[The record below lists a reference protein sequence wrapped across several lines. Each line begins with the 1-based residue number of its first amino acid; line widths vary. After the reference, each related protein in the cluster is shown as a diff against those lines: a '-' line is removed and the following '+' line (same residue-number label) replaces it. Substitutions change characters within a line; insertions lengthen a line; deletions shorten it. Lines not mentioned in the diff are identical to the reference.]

1 MAKKKTV
8 KLDKKKIPKHIGII
22 MDGNRR
28 WAAKRGLT
36 AMEGHQAGVKALIKI
51 VEHCLDLGVETL
63 TIYALSTENWRKR
76 AKKEVE
82 GLFNLL
88 VRAVDEKKEE
98 YKKKGVKLAV
108 IGDFQAFPRKVVK
121 AIEEM
126 LAIVKTHERLKVNVA
141 LNYGGRDEILR
152 AVKRIIEQ
160 DIPANKINEEMFG
173 KFLYTNGEP
182 DPDFLIRTGGEERLS
197 NFLLWQLSY
206 SELYFTNTLW
216 PDFSPRRLDQAI
228 IQYQK
233 RQRRFGGGKFE
244 VYKPKKSLAS
254 RKRSGESGRASKK
267 QK

>member
-1 MAKKKTV
+1 MTPI

-28 WAAKRGLT
+28 WAAKKGLT
-36 AMEGHQAGVKALIKI
+36 AVQGHEAGVKALVEI

-76 AKKEVE
+76 ARQEVQ
-82 GLFNLL
+82 GIFGLL
-88 VRAVDEKKEE
+88 VKAVEEKKEE
-98 YKKKGVKLAV
+98 YKKKGVRLAI

-126 LAIVKTHERLKVNVA
+126 LAIVKTQERLKVNVA
-141 LNYGGRDEILR
+141 LNYGGRDEIIR
-152 AVKRIIEQ
+152 AVRKIVNQ
-160 DIPANKINEEMFG
+160 GIPAKKINEEMFG

-197 NFLLWQLSY
+197 NFLLWQSSY

-216 PDFSPRRLDQAI
+216 PDFSPRKLDEAI
-228 IQYQK
+228 LDYQK
-233 RQRRFGGGKFE
+233 RQRRFGGGGFKT
-244 VYKPKKSLAS
+244 YLTKKP
-254 RKRSGESGRASKK
+254 
-267 QK
+267 